1 MKKLLVILAAVA
13 LVAAVSTSAIAGKEI
28 CEQRKADIVDVSPKK
43 DIVNT
48 IKECDGAKKAAAD
61 YLAKQQ

>member
-1 MKKLLVILAAVA
+1 MKKLIVILAAVA

-28 CEQRKADIVDVSPKK
+28 CEQRKADIVEVAPKK